1 MEGKEINLTLPIVY
15 SVTEQALQQL
25 ETEYADI
32 PTDLEVK
39 KNYAF
44 VKKGI
49 ATIRKYRSEVEQRRK
64 ELKKDALEYGRKVD
78 AAAKEIKERL
88 LAIETPMKQLKT
100 DFDTKK
106 EIERREKIRKEEER
120 LEKIHEGIAEIKT
133 LIDIGI
139 SQSSTEIQA
148 AISDLEKNNVE
159 DWAQEFTEKALEA
172 KKNTLAKLN
181 ELYDMKVQSEQ
192 AEEERRKRE
201 EERKRREEEERKA
214 ALKLAEENKRRE
226 AELEAQ
232 KAEIEAQKKA
242 LEAQKAKI
250 EAEKRKAEQERLR
263 AEQLKKE
270 KEEAERRK
278 AEQERLRAEQLK
290 KEKEEAEKRKKLD
303 QEYFYQTLDIILPY
317 VKSKKAGTTLLNE
330 VRSNKIAHLRW
341 V

>member
-15 SVTEQALQQL
+15 SVDEQKIIQL
-25 ETEYADI
+25 KQKYAVL

-39 KNYAF
+39 ENYTF
-44 VKKGI
+44 IKEGI
-49 ATIRKYRSEVEQRRK
+49 AKIRKCRSEVEQRRK
-64 ELKKDALEYGRKVD
+64 ELKKDALEYGRNVD
-78 AAAKEIKERL
+78 FVAKEIKKRL

-120 LEKIHEGIAEIKT
+120 LEKIHEGIAGIKT
-133 LIDIGI
+133 LIDVGI
-139 SQSSTEIQA
+139 SQKSTEIQT
-148 AISDLEKNNVE
+148 AISQLENNNVE

-181 ELYDMKVQSEQ
+181 ELYSMKLQSEQ

-201 EERKRREEEERKA
+201 EERKKREEEDRKA

-226 AELEAQ
+226 AEL
-232 KAEIEAQKKA
+232 AEQQRQIEAQKKA
-242 LEAQKAKI
+242 LAEQQRQI
-250 EAEKRKAEQERLR
+250 EAEKRKAEQERLK
-263 AEQLKKE
+263 AEKLKKE

-278 AEQERLRAEQLK
+278 KEQERLKAERLK

-303 QEYFYQTLDIILPY
+303 QEYFYQTIDIILPY